1 MRVFRWLL
9 NLYPVS
15 FFREFSEE
23 MSLCFHLRLQEARQ
37 QGWRKRVPFFVRE
50 FWGVFT
56 GAMSEQLGY
65 RFDLF
70 GRFDMRSFRFS
81 RFAMVSMILALIGVA
96 IAIEIARRQ
105 SIALTTASELIAEP
119 AWVIFSRTL
128 SGLLKAIVIAGGILG
143 GLGYAVLR
151 VVGRSGS
158 DRLANAKT
166 WPQERQSPRI

>member
-15 FFREFSEE
+15 FFGEFSEE
-23 MSLCFHLRLQEARQ
+23 MNLCFHLRLQDVRQ

-56 GAMSEQLGY
+56 GAMSEQLGCC
-65 RFDLF
+65 FDLF

-96 IAIEIARRQ
+96 IAIEIARSQ
-105 SIALTTASELIAEP
+105 ATSEFIAQP

-128 SGLLKAIVIAGGILG
+128 SGLLKAIVIVGGILG
-143 GLGYAVLR
+143 GVGYAVLR
-151 VVGRSGS
+151 AVGRSGS

-166 WPQERQSPRI
+166 WPQERQSPRN